1 MGELKVRGNWI
12 VSGYFKGEG
21 GEIADQDGWFDNG
34 DVATIDPDGDEQLTD
49 RLKDVY
55 KIRW

>member
-21 GEIADQDGWFDNG
+21 GEIADQDGWFGTG
-34 DVATIDPDGDEQLTD
+34 DVATIDPDGYGNLPID
-49 RLKDVY
+49 
-55 KIRW
+55 